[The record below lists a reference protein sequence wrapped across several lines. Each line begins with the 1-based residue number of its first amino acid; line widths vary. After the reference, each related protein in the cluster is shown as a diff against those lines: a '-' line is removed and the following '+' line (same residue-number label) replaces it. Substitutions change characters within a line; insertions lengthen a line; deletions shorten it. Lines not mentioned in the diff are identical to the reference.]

1 MYDIVCCLRAAR
13 PIPVTSPSAQ
23 KRGAKIISRAET
35 RINATRAQVRRVAA
49 RPIGRSFW
57 SGPTWVSMS
66 VTGRNT
72 SRVSDRFGDKVER
85 LEEAQE
91 CGHGWSPGVPGWN
104 PWVSVKKLDPPRQ
117 GRRKLGIAAFFRP
130 FRAGTMKTPV
140 IHGFRPHGADFTR
153 GYIPVPLRGS

>member
-1 MYDIVCCLRAAR
+1 
-13 PIPVTSPSAQ
+13 
-23 KRGAKIISRAET
+23 
-35 RINATRAQVRRVAA
+35 
-49 RPIGRSFW
+49 
-57 SGPTWVSMS
+57 MS

-117 GRRKLGIAAFFRP
+117 GRRKLGIAALLRP
-130 FRAGTMKTPV
+130 FGADTMGTPV
-140 IHGFRPHGADFTR
+140 IHGFRPHRADFTCATFLNPF
-153 GYIPVPLRGS
+153 GVPYFVTGTVTDPHVWACVL